1 MATHRHQRRR
11 CAVDEVVLQVS
22 EAPSPAPAPPLVFAE
37 ECTSTEALLR
47 KMIVDKISG
56 FEKSVTDLETSIA
69 DKERLIAI
77 DKVSLAKSLEDARNL
92 KEQLS
97 VLDNIAPPVTTNQTM
112 NIDTAV
118 TQTNTWTI
126 IDGACSFPG
135 ENMVSTSPLARD
147 IEACARKRRGREKRE
162 FEGERARP
170 RAPSGDDAIH
180 CGKTFSEASD
190 GSVGGFDLTKG
201 HVYPREHTADEM
213 IGAIQKATGSGDAL
227 SAPVHSYTRL
237 YIAPGASL
245 VLLKELEK
253 NYKVLYD
260 Q

>member
-1 MATHRHQRRR
+1 
-11 CAVDEVVLQVS
+11 
-22 EAPSPAPAPPLVFAE
+22 
-37 ECTSTEALLR
+37 
-47 KMIVDKISG
+47 MIVDKISG

-69 DKERLIAI
+69 DKERLVAI
-77 DKVSLAKSLEDARNL
+77 DKVSLAKSLEDVRNL

-97 VLDNIAPPVTTNQTM
+97 VLDNIAPPVTTNQT
-112 NIDTAV
+112 IDTAV

-135 ENMVSTSPLARD
+135 ENMPCFPSFMK
-147 IEACARKRRGREKRE
+147 ENMGGRKRRITDPRKLEVLWLE
-162 FEGERARP
+162 DSNGE
-170 RAPSGDDAIH
+170 IH
-180 CGKTFSEASD
+180 CGKTFSEASG
-190 GSVGGFDLTKG
+190 GSVGGFDLAHG
-201 HVYPREHTADEM
+201 HVFPREHTADEM

>member
-1 MATHRHQRRR
+1 
-11 CAVDEVVLQVS
+11 VDEVVLQVS

-97 VLDNIAPPVTTNQTM
+97 VLDNIAPPVTTNQTK

-126 IDGACSFPG
+126 IDEACSFWG
-135 ENMVSTSPLARD
+135 ENMISSDARF
-147 IEACARKRRGREKRE
+147 AAYQQQAKTARGADR
-162 FEGERARP
+162 
-170 RAPSGDDAIH
+170 IH
-180 CGKTFSEASD
+180 CAKRFSEASG
-190 GSVGGFDLTKG
+190 GSVGGFDLG
-201 HVYPREHTADEM
+201 GCVHPRAHTADEM
-213 IGAIQKATGSGDAL
+213 IRAIRSCW
-227 SAPVHSYTRL
+227 APEAPRQHMRL

-260 Q
+260 ISGACEATSTAYSSHGPTSPDRVRFARNRPARR

>member
-11 CAVDEVVLQVS
+11 GAVDEVVLQVS

-69 DKERLIAI
+69 DKERLVAI
-77 DKVSLAKSLEDARNL
+77 DKVSLAKSLEDVRNL

-126 IDGACSFPG
+126 IDEACSFPG
-135 ENMVSTSPLARD
+135 ENMVSTALARD
-147 IEACARKRRGREKRE
+147 IEAYASTGIWRCGKRRSTRPGWQ
-162 FEGERARP
+162 P
-170 RAPSGDDAIH
+170 RAPSGDDEIH
-180 CGKTFSEASD
+180 CGKTFSEASG
-190 GSVGGFDLTKG
+190 GSVGGFDLAGG
-201 HVYPREHTADEM
+201 HVFPREHTADEM
-213 IGAIQKATGSGDAL
+213 IGAIQKATGSG
-227 SAPVHSYTRL
+227 VHSYTRL

>member
-11 CAVDEVVLQVS
+11 GAVDEVVLQVS

-97 VLDNIAPPVTTNQTM
+97 VLDNIAPPVTTNQTK

-126 IDGACSFPG
+126 IDEACSFPG
-135 ENMVSTSPLARD
+135 EVLPAGTPLPVAP
-147 IEACARKRRGREKRE
+147 RKSHLSEPILDRAKR
-162 FEGERARP
+162 
-170 RAPSGDDAIH
+170 
-180 CGKTFSEASD
+180 FSEASG
-190 GSVGGFDLTKG
+190 GSVGGFDWCG
-201 HVYPREHTADEM
+201 GQEVRPIYHTADEM
-213 IGAIQKATGSGDAL
+213 IRAIRSCW
-227 SAPVHSYTRL
+227 APEGRRRYTYL

-245 VLLKELEK
+245 ILLKELEK

-260 Q
+260 QDPHTHASAMARGVRHDQ